1 MRLVNN
7 VIRSLSG
14 TNYVV
19 NPCSIVVGGRHA
31 VYEVNVEPSDYSA
44 NRIIWSCND
53 SDLKIVDGNP
63 GTSIRVKCP
72 QISNGADIG
81 ELSVRFGDC
90 PSISPACQVAKTP
103 VRELTL
109 SVYQCM
115 EAPLPVCP
123 VSDQMLNELNDIYSQ
138 IGIRFS
144 VVYRGALS
152 ESKAYVVRSTDG
164 HAAWMKD
171 EYLSN
176 DDGIPVV
183 VVDKVLDA
191 NAFTDRLFGVIFLNN
206 AFALQTL
213 AHEIGH
219 YLGADDVYSSS
230 SDLDETAPEVSADG
244 PFIDSNMEALDW
256 NNGSGQRFY
265 RCGLLRSTVIE
276 QLLMYGFDSDEAL
289 DIPHGWIEGVGWND
303 NHDGCLNR
311 RVDVGRMAM
320 SEGGSVL

>member
-1 MRLVNN
+1 M
-7 VIRSLSG
+7 
-14 TNYVV
+14 
-19 NPCSIVVGGRHA
+19 
-31 VYEVNVEPSDYSA
+31 YEVNVEPSDYSA